1 MGTVQPG
8 PLSPAGWYQWS
19 KRSLHHL
26 HFLHWPASIC
36 KHFSLLSVYKSNTNS
51 SIVLEWRSARWWLK
65 KRTHFTSLRFRLLT
79 CCYHVVIICYLGDVW
94 SRSNTQP
101 VPIAATTGNSLW
113 FFKKSNLLETLAV
126 LSHVF
131 FYKAVK
137 ITIMLL
143 TRSKIERIQLEV
155 PKKT

>member
-1 MGTVQPG
+1 MKIG
-8 PLSPAGWYQWS
+8 PLVAE
-19 KRSLHHL
+19 KEDA
-26 HFLHWPASIC
+26 F
-36 KHFSLLSVYKSNTNS
+36 HFSSVADMY
-51 SIVLEWRSARWWLK
+51 
-65 KRTHFTSLRFRLLT
+65 
-79 CCYHVVIICYLGDVW
+79 CYHVVIICYLGDVW

-101 VPIAATTGNSLW
+101 LPIATTTGNSLW
-113 FFKKSNLLETLAV
+113 FFKNSNLLETLAV

-131 FYKAVK
+131 FYYKAVK